1 MNLNSSNY
9 DIENA
14 AQDWRDNQLADYL
27 AVVDSESDTKIFD
40 ENCEIANILG
50 EMVLEREV
58 YFQPSW
64 QMNPTLFTVQFIV
77 LDRLEWGDESDQFA
91 ISKCFTAAMFNEDQG
106 NSAVDIAQSV
116 DMERWV
122 TEFFEREIANVPS
135 WWRVGK

>member
-1 MNLNSSNY
+1 MLYKLDLSEY
-9 DIENA
+9 EKIKKENK
-14 AQDWRDNQLADYL
+14 
-27 AVVDSESDTKIFD
+27 DTKIFD

-64 QMNPTLFTVQFIV
+64 QMNPTLFTVQSIV

-116 DMERWV
+116 DMEKWV
-122 TEFFEREIANVPS
+122 TEFFEREIANVPM